1 MFLVIIEK
9 YLYRKPSHY
18 LRGLLCLRKNV
29 SIESRLGWE
38 FAKKHTF
45 FEETIAIGRIL
56 CYTNSD

>member
-9 YLYRKPSHY
+9 YLNCQPSHY

-29 SIESRLGWE
+29 WIMSRLGRE